1 MGQLDELQYFGPYRL
16 VRRLADSTMA
26 ERWLALHER
35 ALSSH
40 VVHRFQPCPDK
51 ASQRRVMGAIEQ
63 GLALSGPHLLPIE
76 LFSLSISQRP
86 CAVTPYTGNH
96 EGLLTLA
103 DLLRAKGGQMAPPEA
118 ERAMLHILEAAR
130 FAQRAGAV
138 HGEIGWHEV
147 MVDRHGSCAIEFYGL
162 ARRLRSGAGF
172 AGGGATEAR
181 RDEVRSI
188 VEMGYRLV
196 TGLDP
201 KEPRIPATRLVKRL
215 DRAWDEFFEAGLD
228 AADGFASAADAIE
241 ALPSSA
247 RHRERQAS
255 ASTVRV
261 VLNRFRWAPTSRPSN
276 R

>member
-1 MGQLDELQYFGPYRL
+1 MLQADELLYFGPYRL
-16 VRRLADSTMA
+16 VRRLADSHMA

-35 ALSSH
+35 NLSSH

-51 ASQRRVMGAIEQ
+51 ASQRRVIGAIER

-103 DLLRAKGGQMAPPEA
+103 DLLQAKGGQMPAPEA
-118 ERAMLHILEAAR
+118 ERAMLHLLEASR
-130 FAQRAGAV
+130 FAQGVGAV
-138 HGEIGWHEV
+138 HGEVAWTDV

-162 ARRLRSGAGF
+162 ARRLN
-172 AGGGATEAR
+172 GGGGGVTEAR
-181 RDEVRSI
+181 HDEVRSI
-188 VEMGYRLV
+188 IEMGYRLV

-201 KEPRIPATRLVKRL
+201 AASQIAASRLVKRL
-215 DRAWDEFFEAGLD
+215 DRAWDEFFELGLD
-228 AADGFASAADAIE
+228 AAGGFASAEEAME

-247 RHRERQAS
+247 KRRERQVGTS
-255 ASTVRV
+255 PVRV
-261 VLNRFRWAPTSRPSN
+261 VLNRFRWASSQR
-276 R
+276 